1 MLYVKIYM
9 NFLKRVMDMYLP
21 DFRVEGKKALVTGA
35 GRGIGRALAI
45 GLAEAGADVALLA
58 RTKADL
64 EETAAEV
71 RKTGREAIVIQADA
85 AKREDVHNAVRTA
98 AEHWGRLDIAV
109 NNAGMNIRSKA
120 LDVTDEEWQTIM
132 DTNLKSAFMVSQEA
146 GRFMKDSGTPGRIIT
161 IASVAG
167 HVALRTG
174 VVYAATKAAL
184 IQMTKVLAMEWGP
197 YNINVN
203 AIGPWYFKTPLT
215 EKLLA
220 DPEYL
225 QEILDVTPLN
235 RVGEL
240 EELVGP
246 TVFLASAAGSYVTGQ
261 TLFVD
266 GGMTIKG
273 F

>member
-1 MLYVKIYM
+1 
-9 NFLKRVMDMYLP
+9 MYLP
-21 DFRVEGKKALVTGA
+21 SFSLEGKKAVVTGA

-45 GLAEAGADVALLA
+45 GLAEAGADVALLS
-58 RTKADL
+58 RTENDL
-64 EETAAEV
+64 KETASLIEGLGRQAIILPTDVTKRDEIQKSLEV
-71 RKTGREAIVIQADA
+71 IRNQWDTIHI
-85 AKREDVHNAVRTA
+85 
-98 AEHWGRLDIAV
+98 LI

-132 DTNLKSAFMVSQEA
+132 DTNLKSAFMMSQEV
-146 GRFMKDSGTPGRIIT
+146 GKIMKETQTHGKIIS
-161 IASVAG
+161 ISSVAG

-184 IQMTKVLAMEWGP
+184 IQMTKVLALEWGP
-197 YNINVN
+197 HHINVN
-203 AIGPWYFKTPLT
+203 SIGPWYFKTPLT

-220 DPEYL
+220 DPDYVKD
-225 QEILDVTPLN
+225 ILAVTPLN

-240 EELVGP
+240 PELVGP
-246 TVFLASAAGSYVTGQ
+246 VVFLASDAGNYVSGQ

-266 GGMTIKG
+266 GGMTIHG